1 MEFEALKKHIFGLLG
16 EKLDKDLTYHCLE
29 HTKDVMESAIRIAD
43 WEGVNGHDLCLVK
56 TAALFHDIGFLETY
70 NDHETASIEKAKEI
84 LPKFG
89 CNGNDLKKIEGMI
102 NSTRLPQTADN
113 LLEKIMA
120 DADLDY
126 LGRDD
131 FFLIGQRLQYEWK
144 MIGKITTLRQ
154 FHEMQYGFL
163 MNHKYFTESAKK
175 MREAKKQE
183 NIKDI
188 EELLSIKK

>member
-1 MEFEALKKHIFGLLG
+1 MEFEALKKHVLGLLE

-29 HTKDVMESAIRIAD
+29 HTKDVMESAIRIAN
-43 WEGVNGHDLCLVK
+43 WEGINGHELCLVK
-56 TAALFHDIGFLETY
+56 SAALFHDIGFLDTY
-70 NDHETASIEKAKEI
+70 NDHETVSIIRAKEI

-89 CNGNDLKKIEGMI
+89 CSLNDLQKIEGMI
-102 NSTRLPQTADN
+102 NSTRLPQTAN
-113 LLEKIMA
+113 SLLEKIMA

-154 FHEMQYGFL
+154 FHEIQYSFL
-163 MNHKYFTESAKK
+163 KKHSYFTESAKK
-175 MREAKKQE
+175 MREDKKQE

-188 EELLSIKK
+188 EDLLSIK